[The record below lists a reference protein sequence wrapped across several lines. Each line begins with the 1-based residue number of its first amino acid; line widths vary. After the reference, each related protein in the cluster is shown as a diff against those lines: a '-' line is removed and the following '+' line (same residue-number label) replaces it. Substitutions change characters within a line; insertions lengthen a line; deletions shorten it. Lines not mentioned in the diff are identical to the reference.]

1 MSVDARVVLLV
12 EDDKT
17 MYMRPYIELETL
29 RAPVVCMGMHN
40 VVILSLYQT
49 MTRKQ
54 RFRWIEPGSTPF
66 ILSPSVK

>member
-1 MSVDARVVLLV
+1 MSVDVRVIPLV

-17 MYMRPYIELETL
+17 LYICPYIELETL
-29 RAPVVCMGMHN
+29 RAWVVCMGMDN

-54 RFRWIEPGSTPF
+54 RFRYIEPS
-66 ILSPSVK
+66 